1 MSIIFC
7 WIVIVLQSIVI
18 VLQSSQLYQTI
29 YEFLFILTFITPQKS
44 QNVRQGNKKILI
56 STKMIIKSF
65 IYLKHQTSKMPIT
78 GQFSVIYE
86 LFCQVCEIFSYFF
99 DFVLL
104 DQLEIISFT
113 IWFITNVTTQTKL
126 VSCLAD
132 DRLMII
138 LPPFFIRNL
147 IV

>member
-65 IYLKHQTSKMPIT
+65 MPIT